1 MNALD
6 RLTGAVSRQ
15 DLIDLLVCPDSRQD
29 IRSAPGDILVRAD
42 EAVSYP
48 VIDGVPVLIAGGADA
63 AKPVFR
69 ADRLARLAAIE
80 EDHFWFGPRFA
91 LVERL
96 LNRHRPAPGA
106 LVLDVGCGTGALLEP
121 LRRRG
126 YRPLGL
132 DVRPE
137 GLASVRARDPNAWVV
152 QAEADRL
159 PLRSES
165 VDAVLALDV
174 LEHVDD
180 RAVLA
185 EVARV
190 LRPGGL
196 LVASVPAYPWLWSRR
211 DEDAGHLRR
220 YGGRSLERVL
230 REAGLV
236 PRELLRYQC
245 LLFPLVAAS
254 RLAGRRGPAV
264 RDLEDAPPRFAN
276 RALGAVNRFEVRLGT
291 RVRWPFGSSLVAA
304 AEKPA

>member
-1 MNALD
+1 VDAPD
-6 RLTGAVSRQ
+6 RLGAVPLE
-15 DLIDLLVCPDSRQD
+15 DLVDLLVCPESRQD
-29 IRSAPGDILVRAD
+29 VHRADGPMLVRD
-42 EAVSYP
+42 DRAVSFP
-48 VIDGVPVLIAGGADA
+48 IVDGVPVLVAGGADA
-63 AKPVFR
+63 AEPSFR
-69 ADRLARLAAIE
+69 VDRLERLAAIE
-80 EDHFWFGPRFA
+80 GEHFWFGPRLA

-96 LNRHRPAPGA
+96 LDRHGPAPGA
-106 LVLDVGCGTGALLEP
+106 LVLDLGCGTGSLLDP

-137 GLASVRARDPNAWVV
+137 GLASVRARDPDAWLV
-152 QAEADRL
+152 QAEADHL
-159 PLRSES
+159 PLRDGS
-165 VDAVLALDV
+165 VDAVVALDV

-185 EVARV
+185 EVSRV

-196 LVASVPAYPWLWSRR
+196 LVVSVPAYPWLWSRR

-220 YGGRSLERVL
+220 YGRPGLQRVL
-230 REAGLV
+230 EDAGLV
-236 PRELLRYQC
+236 PSELLRYQC

-264 RDLEDAPPRFAN
+264 RDLEDAPPPLAN
-276 RALGAVNRFEVRLGT
+276 RALGAVNRFEVRLG
-291 RVRWPFGSSLVAA
+291 RHVRFPFGSSLVAA

>member
-1 MNALD
+1 M
-6 RLTGAVSRQ
+6 SRQ
-15 DLIDLLVCPDSRQD
+15 DLVDLLVCPESRQAV
-29 IRSAPGDILVRAD
+29 RSAPGDTLVRAD

-48 VIDGVPVLIAGGADA
+48 IVDGVPVLIAGADA
-63 AKPVFR
+63 AEPSFR
-69 ADRLARLAAIE
+69 ADRLARLGAIE
-80 EDHFWFGPRFA
+80 EEHFWFGPRLA

-106 LVLDVGCGTGALLEP
+106 LVLDLGCGTGALLEP

-126 YRPLGL
+126 YRALGL

-137 GLASVRARDPNAWVV
+137 GLASVRARDPDAWVV

-159 PLRSES
+159 PLRDGS

-180 RAVLA
+180 SAVLA

-196 LVASVPAYPWLWSRR
+196 LVASVPAYPWLWSVR

-220 YGGRSLERVL
+220 YGGRTLERVL

-236 PRELLRYQC
+236 PSDLLHYQC
-245 LLFPLVAAS
+245 LLFPLVVAS
-254 RLAGRRGPAV
+254 RLAGRRGTAA

-276 RALGAVNRFEVRLGT
+276 RALGAVNRFEVRLG
-291 RVRWPFGSSLVAA
+291 RHVRFPFGSSLVAA

>member
-1 MNALD
+1 
-6 RLTGAVSRQ
+6 VSSQ
-15 DLIDLLVCPDSRQD
+15 DLVELLVCPESRQD
-29 IRSAPGDILVRAD
+29 VHRAAGPTLLRTD

-48 VIDGVPVLIAGGADA
+48 VVDGVPVLIAGGAEA
-63 AKPVFR
+63 VEPSFR

-80 EDHFWFGPRFA
+80 EEHFWFGPRLA

-96 LNRHRPAPGA
+96 LDRHPPPPGA
-106 LVLDVGCGTGALLEP
+106 LVLDLGCGTGALLEP

-137 GLASVRARDPNAWVV
+137 GLASVRARDPDAWLV

-159 PLRSES
+159 PLRDGS
-165 VDAVLALDV
+165 VDAVVALDV

-180 RAVLA
+180 GRVLA

-196 LVASVPAYPWLWSRR
+196 LVASVPAYRWLWSRR

-220 YGGRSLERVL
+220 YGRRELERAL
-230 REAGLV
+230 ADAGLAPAEV
-236 PRELLRYQC
+236 LRYQC
-245 LLFPLVAAS
+245 LLFPLVAVS
-254 RLAGRRGPAV
+254 RLVGRRGTTV
-264 RDLEDAPPRFAN
+264 RDLEDAPPRLAN
-276 RALGAVNRFEVRLGT
+276 RALGAVNRFEVRLG
-291 RVRWPFGSSLVAA
+291 RHVRFPFGSSLVVA

>member
-1 MNALD
+1 M
-6 RLTGAVSRQ
+6 SPQ
-15 DLIDLLVCPDSRQD
+15 DLVDLLVCPESRQD
-29 IRSAPGDILVRAD
+29 VHRAPGQTLVRAD
-42 EAVSYP
+42 EAVSFP
-48 VIDGVPVLIAGGADA
+48 IVDGVPVLIPGGADA
-63 AKPVFR
+63 AEPSFR
-69 ADRLARLAAIE
+69 AERLERLAAIE
-80 EDHFWFGPRFA
+80 EEHFWFGPRLA

-96 LNRHRPAPGA
+96 LDRHGPAPGA
-106 LVLDVGCGTGALLEP
+106 LVLDVGCGTGSLLDP

-137 GLASVRARDPNAWVV
+137 GLASVRARDPDAWLV
-152 QAEADRL
+152 QAEADHL
-159 PLRSES
+159 PLRDGS
-165 VDAVLALDV
+165 VDAVVALDV

-196 LVASVPAYPWLWSRR
+196 LVVSVPAYPWLWSRR

-220 YGGRSLERVL
+220 YGRPGLERVL
-230 REAGLV
+230 ADAGLA
-236 PRELLRYQC
+236 PSELLRYQC
-245 LLFPLVAAS
+245 LLFPLVAVS

-264 RDLEDAPPRFAN
+264 RDLEDAPPRLAN
-276 RALGAVNRFEVRLGT
+276 RALGAVNRLEVRLGR
-291 RVRWPFGSSLVAA
+291 RVRYPFGSSIVAA

>member
-1 MNALD
+1 M
-6 RLTGAVSRQ
+6 SRQ
-15 DLIDLLVCPDSRQD
+15 DLVDLLVCPESGQAVRA
-29 IRSAPGDILVRAD
+29 APGDTLVRAD
-42 EAVSYP
+42 ETVSYP
-48 VIDGVPVLIAGGADA
+48 IRDGVPVLIAGGVDA
-63 AKPVFR
+63 AEPSFR

-80 EDHFWFGPRFA
+80 KEHFWFGPRFV

-96 LNRHRPAPGA
+96 LDRYPPAPGA
-106 LVLDVGCGTGALLEP
+106 LVLDLGCGTGAVLEP

-137 GLASVRARDPNAWVV
+137 GLASVRARDPDAWVV
-152 QAEADRL
+152 QAEADHL
-159 PLRSES
+159 PLRDGS

-196 LVASVPAYPWLWSRR
+196 LIAAVPAYSWLWSRR
-211 DEDAGHLRR
+211 DEDAAHLRR
-220 YGGRSLERVL
+220 YGRRRLERVL

-236 PRELLRYQC
+236 PSELLHYQC
-245 LLFPLVAAS
+245 LLFPLIAAA
-254 RLAGRRGPAV
+254 RLVGRRGPAV
-264 RDLEDAPPRFAN
+264 RDLEDAPPPLAN
-276 RALGAVNRFEVRLGT
+276 RALGAVNRFEVRLGK

-304 AEKPA
+304 AEKSL